1 MELLGGGIF
10 VDPHGDS
17 GQDTPVGFQDSPSH
31 SWGAAAAANGGQ
43 KRNASGEH
51 DSAATQLQGTLQVDD
66 QATQPV
72 GSETAAAPPVFVY
85 AGVASEFDDG
95 HQEEVDEEETQIRM
109 ASLSEDQEGNRP
121 PTGNAINPHV
131 M

>member
-17 GQDTPVGFQDSPSH
+17 GQDTPVGFQDSPRH
-31 SWGAAAAANGGQ
+31 SWVAAAAAAGGQ
-43 KRNASGEH
+43 KRNANSEH
-51 DSAATQLQGTLQVDD
+51 DSAATQLQGTLAVDD

-85 AGVASEFDDG
+85 AGVTSDLDDG
-95 HQEEVDEEETQIRM
+95 HQEEEDEEETQIRM
-109 ASLSEDQEGNRP
+109 ASLSEDQEGNQP
-121 PTGNAINPHV
+121 PTGNGDQPT
-131 M
+131 